1 MSSSPDRSTT
11 TASVPLRRVG
21 DTVAHETGGLATKAD
36 LDEVKTSIDQLK
48 AEQQV
53 MKSLLIQILQAGTAA
68 PRAVPDRD
76 TPTVPTGGLKVSG
89 DSATNVPSETQ
100 TDFVTPQIDVEDVH
114 VAPVASVFEEQD
126 ASPVEPS
133 APTLN
138 EETVSAQ
145 AAAQAEEDTLSDEEL
160 RELRPLRQQSTRLL
174 CINEDFR
181 FKTLVGLYCA
191 LKSRNPAQ
199 TSSRTRLPESQLI
212 NMARYAEFD
221 ILRGI
226 DRRVIRRQLASVP
239 SLILNE
245 YSTRRQEMWSS
256 FKYSSNFSA
265 LIHRH
270 QRSVREALRQS
281 RRVTRSQSPQQIG
294 AFVKVPRGRAGYRYR
309 SASRSSSA
317 DRGGNAPVTSDSD
330 FSFPRTR
337 TQIPSSMAPGT
348 LVAYSDMLMD
358 ADLALLKEPTS
369 AKPHHIKL
377 ANDLRSGTLVEF
389 YDKLVEAN
397 TLVSY
402 LKHDEALQHA
412 LVEVYQAMGT
422 APFWK
427 DYLPLDTHELMRLAK
442 QIEDDAFRRLLM
454 DVHSGKA
461 EVSHENAYI
470 RLTARY
476 RPGTDAIGLREF
488 AGKAAKFLDPMEV

>member
-1 MSSSPDRSTT
+1 MQLSQQPTD
-11 TASVPLRRVG
+11 TASVS
-21 DTVAHETGGLATKAD
+21 
-36 LDEVKTSIDQLK
+36 EVPIH
-48 AEQQV
+48 
-53 MKSLLIQILQAGTAA
+53 GTAT
-68 PRAVPDRD
+68 D
-76 TPTVPTGGLKVSG
+76 TASTT
-89 DSATNVPSETQ
+89 ATLS
-100 TDFVTPQIDVEDVH
+100 
-114 VAPVASVFEEQD
+114 SK
-126 ASPVEPS
+126 PVEPS
-133 APTLN
+133 VSTLN

-145 AAAQAEEDTLSDEEL
+145 AATQAEEDALSDEEL

-212 NMARYAEFD
+212 DMARYAEFD

-245 YSTRRQEMWSS
+245 YSTVRQEMWSS
-256 FKYSSNFSA
+256 FKYSSNFST
-265 LIHRH
+265 LIHRY
-270 QRSVREALRQS
+270 QRSVRDILRQS
-281 RRVTRSQSPQQIG
+281 RRVTRSQSPQQVE
-294 AFVKVPRGRAGYRYR
+294 AFVAIPRGRAGYRYR
-309 SASRSSSA
+309 SASRSMSA
-317 DRGGNAPVTSDSD
+317 DHGGNAPVTSLDQGVNQPATSNSP
-330 FSFPRTR
+330 FSFPSAGI
-337 TQIPSSMAPGT
+337 QIPSSMAPGT

-369 AKPHHIKL
+369 AKPYDIKL
-377 ANDLRSGTLVEF
+377 AKDLRSGTLVEF

-397 TLVSY
+397 TLVSH

-412 LVEVYQAMGT
+412 LIEVYQAMGT

-427 DYLPLDTHELMRLAK
+427 DYLPLDTQELFRLAK
-442 QIEDDAFRRLLM
+442 QIEDDAFRRLLL
-454 DVHSGKA
+454 DVRSGKA

-476 RPGTDAIGLREF
+476 RPGTDAMGLREF
-488 AGKAAKFLDPMEV
+488 AAKAATFLDPMEV